1 MAVNIIF
8 NYVYL
13 FTPLIDLNLISK
25 VKYVS
30 TLKITAQFFVV
41 AE

>member
-1 MAVNIIF
+1 MALNITF

-13 FTPLIDLNLISK
+13 VTPLIDLNLLSK

-30 TLKITAQFFVV
+30 TFKITAQFFVI